1 MKLSEV
7 SSLASNPMGRWL
19 LARGVMYRAWPILRV
34 LAGGWRRGPVRST
47 RLVAVVGSFGK
58 TTTARAVAA
67 AVGAGREMGV
77 ASNQFGFLAAKVLAI
92 RPVQRRAVV
101 EVGIDQPGQMV
112 RYADLLRPQ
121 VTVMTAVGSEHHT
134 SFGTLETTAH
144 EKGMMVKAVPPDGAV
159 VLNADDPAVAGMA
172 RCSAA
177 PVTTFGFSPDS
188 DVRIVRYV
196 LDWPHGNHLHLDVRG
211 EEVEVRSRFVG
222 RHMALPTAAGLAV
235 ALAEGVGLEQAVRG
249 LEAVEPAPGR
259 MQPVRL
265 PGGGWCL
272 RDDFKSA
279 IETIDRALETLEE
292 IPARRKIVVLGDV
305 TEPGGGQHQ
314 LHRDLG
320 ARLAKVADMAILVG
334 NMIRDVFVGARRAG
348 ASPESFHPAGTR
360 VRDTFQLLEG
370 VGAEGDV
377 VLVKGRASQRFERVF
392 LRLNGR
398 AVRCNLKECRANN
411 LPCERCGML
420 ERGWPEDRR

>member
-7 SSLASNPMGRWL
+7 PSLASNPMGRWL
-19 LARGVMYRAWPILRV
+19 LARGFMYRAWPVLRV
-34 LAGGWRRGPVRST
+34 LAGCWRRGPVRAT

-67 AVGAGREMGV
+67 AVGAGREMEI

-92 RPVQRRAVV
+92 RPGQRRAVV
-101 EVGIDQPGQMV
+101 EVGIDRPGQMV

-121 VTVMTAVGSEHHT
+121 VAVVTAIGSEHR
-134 SFGTLETTAH
+134 SSLGTLEKTAH
-144 EKGMMVKAVPPDGAV
+144 EKGLMVEAVPSDGAV
-159 VLNADDPAVAGMA
+159 VLNADDSAVAGMA
-172 RCSAA
+172 TRSAA
-177 PVTTFGFSPDS
+177 PVTTFGFSPGS

-211 EEVEVRSRFVG
+211 RPVEVRSRFVG

-235 ALAEGVGLEQAVRG
+235 AFAEGADLDRAVRG
-249 LEAVEPAPGR
+249 LEAVDPAPGR

-305 TEPGGGQHQ
+305 TEPGSHQHQ

-320 ARLAKVADMAILVG
+320 ARVAKVADMAILVG

-348 ASPESFHPAGTR
+348 ASPESFHRAGTR
-360 VRDTFQLLEG
+360 VRDTFSILEG
-370 VGAEGDV
+370 VGVEGDV
-377 VLVKGRASQRFERVF
+377 VLVKGRASQRLERVF

-398 AVRCNLKECRANN
+398 TVRCNLKECSANN
-411 LPCERCGML
+411 LPCGECGML
-420 ERGWPEDRR
+420 ERGWSEDRR